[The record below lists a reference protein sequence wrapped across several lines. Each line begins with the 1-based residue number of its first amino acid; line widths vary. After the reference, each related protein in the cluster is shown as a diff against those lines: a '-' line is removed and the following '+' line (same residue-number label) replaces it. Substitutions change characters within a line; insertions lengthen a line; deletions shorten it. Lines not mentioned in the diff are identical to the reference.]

1 MAYRTFP
8 AGWAKMPF
16 PGCETFSG
24 KLRQKWYG
32 TAGTKFTKPGK
43 GNSAHSCICI
53 SSYSN
58 TAGFGWVCRFQPTSS
73 CVMYVVETCCEPAPP
88 EAACTPRGG
97 IGGGAPFETAAA
109 VAAAGGP
116 DDVDR
121 PKLGLSA
128 AADLA
133 GWESCCFSGETE
145 GVLGGAWTTSDTAE
159 SDPSVPEKKRVRLR
173 YRH

>member
-1 MAYRTFP
+1 M
-8 AGWAKMPF
+8 
-16 PGCETFSG
+16 
-24 KLRQKWYG
+24 
-32 TAGTKFTKPGK
+32 
-43 GNSAHSCICI
+43 
-53 SSYSN
+53 
-58 TAGFGWVCRFQPTSS
+58 CRFQPTSS

-109 VAAAGGP
+109 VAAAADGP
-116 DDVDR
+116 DEVDR
-121 PKLGLSA
+121 PKFGLSA

-133 GWESCCFSGETE
+133 GWESCCFRGETE

>member
-1 MAYRTFP
+1 MV
-8 AGWAKMPF
+8 
-16 PGCETFSG
+16 
-24 KLRQKWYG
+24 G
-32 TAGTKFTKPGK
+32 T
-43 GNSAHSCICI
+43 
-53 SSYSN
+53 
-58 TAGFGWVCRFQPTSS
+58 WVCRFQPTSS

-109 VAAAGGP
+109 VAAEDGP

-121 PKLGLSA
+121 PKFGLSA

-133 GWESCCFSGETE
+133 GWESCCFRGETE